1 MNILKVVDSEGLL
14 VNRTVLRI
22 STGYWSSSNG
32 LHFKKDLKFLKKK
45 SHGMNFLMEDAEC
58 IGVEEALS
66 SIVNLHECS
75 DGLYKFVVHN
85 WTTDWETGTIDSV
98 TWKLVPFEGK

>member
-1 MNILKVVDSEGLL
+1 MNILKVVDGEGLP

-45 SHGMNFLMEDAEC
+45 SNGINFLLDDAEC
-58 IGVEEALS
+58 IGVEETLS
-66 SIVNLHECS
+66 NIVNLHECS
-75 DGLYKFVVHN
+75 DGLYKVVVHN
-85 WTTDWETGTIDSV
+85 RTTDWETGTIDSV